1 MVVSNGFLPLCAE
14 ANETWPAV
22 CQSCVTMTFSN
33 APESLLMIGT
43 TASPSLTGSVPP
55 VTKQFCTSTTISAL
69 FASGL
74 IDAAAKASGVAP
86 KPSSPAAP
94 T

>member
-1 MVVSNGFLPLCAE
+1 M
-14 ANETWPAV
+14 

-43 TASPSLTGSVPP
+43 TASPSFTGSVPP
-55 VTKQFCTSTTISAL
+55 VTKQFCTSMTRSAL

-74 IDAAAKASGVAP
+74 MLPAANANGTAP

-94 T
+94 TWRTKSLRCMLLISNLLIG